1 MKTKELIQAI
11 EEQTNFIVLGEDEG
25 PLSFCYPMY
34 KWEGA
39 PAPMPPRSE
48 VLATLPQEAISM
60 QEFKEEDIDWG
71 HYKYL
76 KPKQREVTKLYELL
90 NKYTE
95 TPIFDRIDDSYF
107 WQKYLRKLG
116 SKIHDVLFDR
126 IKKPLA
132 ISREI
137 YSKLAEYARRFDV
150 DKDGRII
157 DYLREYPEDTVQHRA
172 MYVLKHQDLFENY
185 IKDWIEDN
193 RTLLQTIATWQGDI
207 ETIYSTLTYYRLNLN
222 DEVLLKENRE
232 GEWK

>member
-39 PAPMPPRSE
+39 PSPMPLRSG

-60 QEFKEEDIDWG
+60 QEFKEKDIDWD

-90 NKYTE
+90 NKYIE
-95 TPIFDRIDDSYF
+95 TPMIDRVDDSYF
-107 WQKYLRKLG
+107 WQVYLRQLDAKMDDAL
-116 SKIHDVLFDR
+116 LNR
-126 IKKPLA
+126 IKKTLA

-137 YSKLAEYARRFDV
+137 YAKLAEYARRFDV

-207 ETIYSTLTYYRLNLN
+207 ETIYATLIYYRLNLN

>member
-25 PLSFCYPMY
+25 PLSFCYPLY
-34 KWEGA
+34 DEQ
-39 PAPMPPRSE
+39 PSSSRSR

-60 QEFKEEDIDWG
+60 QEFKDKDIDWD

-76 KPKQREVTKLYELL
+76 KPKQREVTKLYKLL
-90 NKYTE
+90 NKYIE
-95 TPIFDRIDDSYF
+95 TPMIDRIDDSYF
-107 WQKYLRKLG
+107 WQKYLSKLDA
-116 SKIHDVLFDR
+116 KMDDALFNK
-126 IKKPLA
+126 IKKPLV

-157 DYLREYPEDTVQHRA
+157 DYLREYSEDTVQHRA
-172 MYVLKHQDLFENY
+172 MYILGHQDLFEGY

-193 RTLLQTIATWQGDI
+193 RNLLQTIATWQGDI